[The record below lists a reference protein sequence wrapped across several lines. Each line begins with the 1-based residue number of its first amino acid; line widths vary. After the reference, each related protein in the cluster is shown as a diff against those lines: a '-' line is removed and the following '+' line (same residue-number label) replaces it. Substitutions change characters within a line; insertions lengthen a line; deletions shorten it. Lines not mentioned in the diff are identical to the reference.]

1 MPAKHLT
8 PIEPIPPPPQAP
20 PSAGWGQRIENAG
33 ERFGASVHN
42 RLAQGI
48 RNILAWALQDVIE
61 AFEAGAIEVYGEL
74 AARITDNPDAPEEL
88 KALVRKVFSGESQG
102 AAAALASFGG
112 SVGTNVAGN
121 LLTPLFNL
129 TRYLSEGQIH
139 SARFDPAT
147 AFQAARRDPPHAGR
161 FLLDL
166 VDLGWSEE
174 RIAAIGSL
182 TTQRVGESDLLTLWL
197 RGTIG
202 DTELEEELFKRGWP
216 TLTIPDLKELRQVI
230 PNVTDLIRMAVRE
243 AFNDEVAARFEYDA
257 DYPAQVDEWA
267 QKQGLAPE
275 WSKRYW
281 RAHWELP
288 SVQAGFEMLHRL
300 RPGTTDTPF
309 TADDLLTLLRTAD
322 IPRFFRDRLMKIS
335 YNPYTRVDIRRMF
348 KVGILDRDGVK
359 SAYLDGGYDEE
370 HAENLT
376 KFTVMDVSSDERDLT
391 RGAVITGYKRAL
403 VTRDDA
409 QTQLK
414 SFGYDDNETEFWLS
428 LADWEI
434 QAAALDEAVSRV
446 KFLYTNGEI
455 EMGQVYAELGP
466 FNLPAIQV
474 QNYLKQWDVI
484 RRNKVALPS
493 EADLFD
499 FYQLNIIDLGVVQTN
514 LQNKGYS
521 PERIEWLTRRNDLEQ
536 AEKAAKD
543 AALAQAEQERI
554 AKAEAATAYQK
565 AAADIDV
572 TIAQYKVSIADN
584 KLALHDIEEGPD
596 KEAVKKAVDEL
607 KVQIAEAQLAKAEL
621 KVTPPAPPT

>member
-1 MPAKHLT
+1 MAKPLS
-8 PIEPIPPPPQAP
+8 PYENIPLPPQAP
-20 PSAGWGQRIENAG
+20 PSAGWGQRIENALV
-33 ERFGASVHN
+33 RFLIGVLNA
-42 RLAQGI
+42 AFTGI
-48 RNILAWALQDVIE
+48 QNILAWGFQHFTE
-61 AFEAGAIEVYGEL
+61 SFEAGLIDVLARQAGEL
-74 AARITDNPDAPEEL
+74 TDDPDTPDE
-88 KALVRKVFSGESQG
+88 VRTILSEMISGSSQG
-102 AAAALASFGG
+102 GVATLAGFGAQMGMGISSGFMAPLLRLLSYKIDKKKHTARMDPAAAIAAVWRSGPW
-112 SVGTNVAGN
+112 N
-121 LLTPLFNL
+121 
-129 TRYLSEGQIH
+129 E
-139 SARFDPAT
+139 
-147 AFQAARRDPPHAGR
+147 QAAQGLRE
-161 FLLDL
+161 
-166 VDLGWSEE
+166 LGWSDEL
-174 RIAAIGSL
+174 ILAW
-182 TTQRVGESDLLTLWL
+182 TTLLARRLPEADLLQWSLRNPGHEGEVTDELKL
-197 RGTIG
+197 RGWNSP
-202 DTELEEELFKRGWP
+202 DDERLVQ
-216 TLTIPDLKELRQVI
+216 LTQII

-257 DYPAQVDEWA
+257 DFPAEVDEWA

-281 RAHWELP
+281 RSHWELP

-322 IPRFFRDRLMKIS
+322 IPRFFRDRLMQVS

-348 KVGILDRDGVK
+348 KLGILDQDGVK

-376 KFTVMDVSSDERDLT
+376 KFTLMDVSSAERDLT

-403 VTRDDA
+403 MTRDDA
-409 QTQLK
+409 KAQLLG
-414 SFGYDDNETEFWLS
+414 FGYDDNEAEFWLS

-474 QNYLKQWDVI
+474 QNYLKQWDVL

-493 EADLFD
+493 ERDLFD
-499 FYQLNIIDLGVVQTN
+499 FYQLNIIDLGVVQLN

-521 PERIEWLTRRNDLEQ
+521 PERIDWLTRRNDLEQ
-536 AEKAAKD
+536 AEKASKE

-565 AAADIDV
+565 ATAAIDV
-572 TIAQYKVSIADN
+572 TIAQYRVAIADR
-584 KLALHDIEEGPD
+584 KLALHDIEKGPEQ
-596 KEAVKKAVDEL
+596 EAVKKE
-607 KVQIAEAQLAKAEL
+607 IAEIQVFIAEEQQTKAEL
-621 KVTPPAPPT
+621 KVTPPEPAA